1 MDLKITSKLLKYSP
15 ADVQSVTYVVEYAEH
30 NYTGEARD
38 AYLEKRLV
46 TPTEKAIA
54 EVIIEG
60 KAGLWANIHAKRERG
75 EAPAKKGDKDYPKT
89 LNVEHHEK
97 DADGKVIE
105 HEVEAP
111 GTPSSVEEGS
121 AYGITKGSGKAGG
134 AMKDYLDKKAKKLE
148 AAQKKQKPEYRRHEC

>member
-1 MDLKITSKLLKYSP
+1 MISERLNSITQIFDRWILKITSKLLKYSP

-60 KAGLWANIHAKRERG
+60 KAGLYVVASREGCRW
-75 EAPAKKGDKDYPKT
+75 
-89 LNVEHHEK
+89 
-97 DADGKVIE
+97 
-105 HEVEAP
+105 
-111 GTPSSVEEGS
+111 
-121 AYGITKGSGKAGG
+121 
-134 AMKDYLDKKAKKLE
+134 
-148 AAQKKQKPEYRRHEC
+148 